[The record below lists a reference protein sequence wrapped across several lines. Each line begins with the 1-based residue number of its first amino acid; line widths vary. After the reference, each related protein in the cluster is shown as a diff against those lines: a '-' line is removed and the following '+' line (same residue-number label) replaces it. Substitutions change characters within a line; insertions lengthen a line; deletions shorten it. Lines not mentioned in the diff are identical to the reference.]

1 MARERFKLSC
11 VASSRGS
18 YVSRAHVRYYS
29 DKQSHE
35 QRMNILAK
43 MLKPRYYVKCFGK
56 LVQITDME
64 AAMLR
69 PTMSVIVI

>member
-1 MARERFKLSC
+1 MARGRFKLSC

-18 YVSRAHVRYYS
+18 YVARAHESYVRRTRPS
-29 DKQSHE
+29 E
-35 QRMNILAK
+35 QAVKRI
-43 MLKPRYYVKCFGK
+43 LKPKYYIKCFGR
-56 LVQITDME
+56 LMQITDTE